1 MDITKLCAE
10 LAKTND
16 TFTIADIQAAAARVD
31 AADAAPKGKNDAAP
45 KKPGKNDAAS
55 EAE

>member
-10 LAKTND
+10 LVKTND